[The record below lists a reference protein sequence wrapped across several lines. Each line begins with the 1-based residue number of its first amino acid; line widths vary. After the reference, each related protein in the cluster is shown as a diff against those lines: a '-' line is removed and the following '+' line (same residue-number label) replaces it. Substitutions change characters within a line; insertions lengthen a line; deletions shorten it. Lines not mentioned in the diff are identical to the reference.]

1 MESFVQDALKFK
13 EKETNFKQAACGSSE
28 EMDEF
33 GTPKIVVVGCGGGG
47 NNTVNRLYNIGVAG
61 ADTIAI
67 NTDKIHLDIIQADKK
82 ILIGK

>member
-33 GTPKIVVVGCGGGG
+33 GTPKIVVVGCGGA
-47 NNTVNRLYNIGVAG
+47 V
-61 ADTIAI
+61 
-67 NTDKIHLDIIQADKK
+67 IIQ
-82 ILIGK
+82 